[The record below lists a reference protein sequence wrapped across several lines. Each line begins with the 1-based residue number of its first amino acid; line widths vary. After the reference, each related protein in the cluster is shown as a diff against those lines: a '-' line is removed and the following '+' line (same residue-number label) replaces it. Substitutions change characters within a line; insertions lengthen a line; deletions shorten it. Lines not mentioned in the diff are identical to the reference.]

1 MAAAEAGFV
10 ARQTQGD
17 AERGRKLL
25 AEIHERVASRA
36 RP

>member
-25 AEIHERVASRA
+25 AEIRERVAYRA

>member
-10 ARQTQGD
+10 SRQTQGD

-25 AEIHERVASRA
+25 AEIRDGVASRA